1 MTAEDKK
8 PYDKKAKEDKERY
21 EREKEEYAVSLHDL
35 SPKPIILTIS
45 QNKGAADEDE
55 DEE

>member
-21 EREKEEYAVSLHDL
+21 EREKEEYAVSFHDL
-35 SPKPIILTIS
+35 SPKSITLTIS
-45 QNKGAADEDE
+45 QNKGVADEDE